1 MKLIFII
8 CRILAVI
15 LVCCVGALYF
25 FNQEKLVSLQSS
37 IGKANSKKVSVSL
50 LLEKDK
56 NESSN
61 LINGLFRQRGKLRSS
76 TEESTTSTESIRQEV
91 DFIIPQ
97 KANLE
102 KKLEQLAQEY
112 SKIEQELQD
121 QKKKNLEKKEENLP
135 IQNSVA
141 SINKEIEEI
150 KVLFTNKK
158 KESSSLQAEL
168 SALKKK
174 RDIAEES
181 YQNRRKTLL
190 EDVQVP
196 PHIYYGDQIEVSVDN
211 VAPSGKGIFISKGH
225 EDGFRDSMK
234 FLATVSTEIEKKYF
248 LLQTVVVQK
257 NLSFLE
263 FFESEKF
270 ADEHLF
276 REEEKLFL
284 IRTGD
289 SPKK

>member
-8 CRILAVI
+8 CRILAVV

-37 IGKANSKKVSVSL
+37 IGKTNSKKVSASL

-56 NESSN
+56 NESTK

-97 KANLE
+97 KADLE

>member
-8 CRILAVI
+8 CRILAVV
-15 LVCCVGALYF
+15 LVCCVGALFF
-25 FNQEKLVSLQSS
+25 FNQEKLDSLQSS
-37 IGKANSKKVSVSL
+37 IGKTNSKKVSASL

-56 NESSN
+56 NESTN

-97 KANLE
+97 KADLE

-150 KVLFTNKK
+150 PCNNGNRVLAVLASFI
-158 KESSSLQAEL
+158 AEL
-168 SALKKK
+168 
-174 RDIAEES
+174 R
-181 YQNRRKTLL
+181 
-190 EDVQVP
+190 
-196 PHIYYGDQIEVSVDN
+196 
-211 VAPSGKGIFISKGH
+211 
-225 EDGFRDSMK
+225 
-234 FLATVSTEIEKKYF
+234 
-248 LLQTVVVQK
+248 
-257 NLSFLE
+257 
-263 FFESEKF
+263 
-270 ADEHLF
+270 
-276 REEEKLFL
+276 
-284 IRTGD
+284 
-289 SPKK
+289 

>member
-1 MKLIFII
+1 M
-8 CRILAVI
+8 I

-121 QKKKNLEKKEENLP
+121 QKKKNLEKK
-135 IQNSVA
+135 
-141 SINKEIEEI
+141 
-150 KVLFTNKK
+150 
-158 KESSSLQAEL
+158 
-168 SALKKK
+168 
-174 RDIAEES
+174 
-181 YQNRRKTLL
+181 
-190 EDVQVP
+190 
-196 PHIYYGDQIEVSVDN
+196 
-211 VAPSGKGIFISKGH
+211 
-225 EDGFRDSMK
+225 
-234 FLATVSTEIEKKYF
+234 
-248 LLQTVVVQK
+248 
-257 NLSFLE
+257 
-263 FFESEKF
+263 
-270 ADEHLF
+270 
-276 REEEKLFL
+276 
-284 IRTGD
+284 
-289 SPKK
+289 